1 MGTRVYTACGCPGSC
16 QDAVGRLRPCPPLAS
31 LLPEACWGSSPA
43 WRHRGL
49 ERAEQPSPST
59 KKLAHPQQGRH
70 RAAAAGAGFF
80 FPMEPRCPE
89 LRGLLPTVPTC
100 SVCPD
105 GCPHAPCVPASPSC
119 AKPAWSRPQQPPAS
133 ARLLKMLLS
142 ILPHF
147 LTPLPSL
154 SALGRWDKNSVFL
167 QEGNEGDVASSAC
180 QQQSPAFPNRCCA
193 APAKWSRPA
202 PAIFKHLL
210 QRSQRQLYSLNT
222 HEQELLQVSFE
233 AFARWHPCQRH
244 RFLLSPRQGAPRRH
258 STFLRRSTKPGAA
271 ELLRARQGP
280 PPTRHATP
288 AAPAGGA
295 EATKGLLIGRRAPLR
310 QRKPDHLKP
319 F

>member
-16 QDAVGRLRPCPPLAS
+16 QDAVGRLRPCPPSAS
-31 LLPEACWGSSPA
+31 LLPKACWGSSPA
-43 WRHRGL
+43 WRHRRL
-49 ERAEQPSPST
+49 ECAEQPSPST

-105 GCPHAPCVPASPSC
+105 GCPHAPCVLASPSC

-133 ARLLKMLLS
+133 ARPLKMLLS

-202 PAIFKHLL
+202 PAILSTRCNVPSDSCIPSTPTSRNFC
-210 QRSQRQLYSLNT
+210 RSPSRRLHAGTPASGT
-222 HEQELLQVSFE
+222 ASS
-233 AFARWHPCQRH
+233 
-244 RFLLSPRQGAPRRH
+244 SPRGKEPRGGTAP
-258 STFLRRSTKPGAA
+258 SF
-271 ELLRARQGP
+271 
-280 PPTRHATP
+280 
-288 AAPAGGA
+288 AAPPSR
-295 EATKGLLIGRRAPLR
+295 GLPSC
-310 QRKPDHLKP
+310 
-319 F
+319 